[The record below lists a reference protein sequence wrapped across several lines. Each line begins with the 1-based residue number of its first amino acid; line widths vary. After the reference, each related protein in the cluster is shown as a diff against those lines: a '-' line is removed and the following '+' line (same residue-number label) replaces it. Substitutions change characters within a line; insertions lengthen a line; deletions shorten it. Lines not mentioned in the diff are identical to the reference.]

1 MFILKTHTQCVIYVT
16 DGLENMQQE
25 KKIVKGNKKRTQEG
39 KKPCPSADSVD
50 SLMAEMPF
58 ADIDIEDE
66 FASKCI

>member
-1 MFILKTHTQCVIYVT
+1 
-16 DGLENMQQE
+16 MQQE